1 MPAST
6 WDNGGLACTVRGEQ
20 MELGTIIQHHIE
32 FGDTY
37 LGALGHSARHL
48 PGRSCCTAVPGQGR
62 RSQWLCARCHQQE
75 SPCAS
80 DSRGGTH
87 TLVARATATQNHVN
101 TSQGH
106 TGTRRASGRHRFRS
120 GRDPDVTNSQV
131 CCEHGIKHHVAQK
144 KIKQTLI
151 FCDVRE
157 QIKLKSISLGKHND
171 IQIIRR
177 GVAWRGGAQGRGQA
191 RTWVAGARG

>member
-1 MPAST
+1 M
-6 WDNGGLACTVRGEQ
+6 
-20 MELGTIIQHHIE
+20 
-32 FGDTY
+32 
-37 LGALGHSARHL
+37 
-48 PGRSCCTAVPGQGR
+48 
-62 RSQWLCARCHQQE
+62 
-75 SPCAS
+75 
-80 DSRGGTH
+80 
-87 TLVARATATQNHVN
+87 VARATATQNHVN
-101 TSQGH
+101 TSRGH